1 MQLVFSLVAGL
12 IIALALQLL
21 LTNLGVALGLTV
33 IGWAPQETDAAAESA
48 AEASDASDTGASDR
62 NLPITHLLGLGVA
75 LSFSTVIFAAALLTT
90 EFSQISQPRRGLIFG
105 IILWATSWLLLLWLS
120 STTLSSLAD
129 TVLGVA
135 VKGVRRLVS
144 ALGQTLHSSPA
155 IPATADRAMLRDLAA
170 SVAQVAE
177 VQQQLPV
184 LLRQQRDVLIAEI
197 SDRSDLS
204 PDDAETVLADLESPT
219 SDSNYPAVNS
229 SGLLSQFDLPSWQQV
244 LQQLLQ
250 RVDLS
255 DLDLETLWQQWQSW
269 QAEDPVHPDQSDP
282 TEASH
287 PTEPT
292 LSPALGIIQQ
302 DAADYV
308 RQAPAWSLQ
317 PERLKQ
323 EFQERIYDPE
333 ADPAQIKAQL
343 APLDRPQFVDWLQQ
357 RGDLAA
363 ETIDQVADQ
372 LCQVRT
378 EVMTA
383 VTSAPQEELQT
394 NLETVDLAAVQ
405 ERLLAYCRYTNL
417 DLLTPEGLVE
427 KVQTQFQEQG
437 LSAKTYS
444 SAVNQLDLTAIEAVL
459 ARRQGLSAEG
469 QQTLLATLQSLGD
482 QNSDRWPWNQA
493 YETLTNYFQEI
504 DWSAVSLEDVKPD
517 VLDLLDKLEAGGNPL
532 DLDWASLEERLS
544 VPENLQ
550 SDLQDWLQ
558 VTGQRLSRP
567 PRRWAERAG
576 HSAQSL
582 GQRLAHDLNH
592 YWQYQAKDAFHP
604 SQMAADL
611 GHLLKDAWRS
621 LPQPEDWPNPTD
633 LADLVDTSTW
643 REALEKRRD
652 LTAEEIQQILDWGEA
667 AWQQATQQLYS
678 WIEAA
683 GSAIRQ
689 WLETATHPL
698 SSARQQVVD
707 QIVAAQEQIQAQAAA
722 AQADLQHRTDA
733 ARRQIAIAAWWL
745 FFSLLASGS
754 AAAIA
759 GWLAVIY

>member
-12 IIALALQLL
+12 IVALALQLL

-33 IGWAPQETDAAAESA
+33 IGWAPQESKDAATDA
-48 AEASDASDTGASDR
+48 ASDASDSAASDL

-75 LSFSTVIFAAALLTT
+75 LSCSMVIFAAALLST

-105 IILWATSWLLLLWLS
+105 VILWSAYWLLLLWLS

-129 TVLGVA
+129 TVLGLA

-144 ALGQTLHSSPA
+144 ALGQALHSSPS
-155 IPATADRAMLRDLAA
+155 IPKTADRAMLRDLAA

-177 VQQQLPV
+177 VQQQLPA
-184 LLRQQRDVLIAEI
+184 LLRQQREVLIAEI

-204 PDDAETVLADLESPT
+204 PDEAETVLADLESPT
-219 SDSNYPAVNS
+219 RDSDYPTVNS

-250 RVDLS
+250 QVDLS

-269 QAEDPVHPDQSDP
+269 QSKDQASPDQSDP
-282 TEASH
+282 TAAS
-287 PTEPT
+287 PDAELTP
-292 LSPALGIIQQ
+292 SPASGIILQ

-308 RQAPAWSLQ
+308 CCTPAWSLQ

-343 APLDRPQFVDWLQQ
+343 APLDRSQFVGWLQQ

-363 ETIDQVADQ
+363 EKIDQVADQ
-372 LCQVRT
+372 LYQVRT

-383 VTSAPQEELQT
+383 VASAPHEDLQT
-394 NLETVDLAAVQ
+394 DLEKADLAAVQ

-417 DLLTPEGLVE
+417 DLLTSEGLTE
-427 KVQTQFQEQG
+427 KVQTQFQERG
-437 LSAKTYS
+437 LSPKAYS
-444 SAVNQLDLTAIEAVL
+444 TAVNQLDLAAIEAVL
-459 ARRQGLSAEG
+459 ARRQGLSAQG
-469 QQTLLATLQSLGD
+469 QQTLLATLRSLGD
-482 QNSDRWPWNQA
+482 EKSDRWPWNQA
-493 YETLTNYFQEI
+493 YEALTNYFQEI

-517 VLDLLDKLEAGGNPL
+517 VLALLDKLEAGGNPL
-532 DLDWASLEERLS
+532 DLDWASLGKRLS
-544 VPENLQ
+544 VPENLK

-558 VTGQRLSRP
+558 ITGQHLSRP

-576 HSAQSL
+576 HSTQSL

-621 LPQPEDWPNPTD
+621 LPQPEDWPDPSD

-652 LTAEEIQQILDWGEA
+652 LTAEEIQEILDWGET
-667 AWQQATQQLYS
+667 AWQQATHQLHT

-707 QIVAAQEQIQAQAAA
+707 QIVAAQEQIHAQAAA
-722 AQADLQHRTDA
+722 ARADLQRRTDA
-733 ARRQIAIAAWWL
+733 VRRQIAIAAWWL
-745 FFSLLASGS
+745 FISLLASGS